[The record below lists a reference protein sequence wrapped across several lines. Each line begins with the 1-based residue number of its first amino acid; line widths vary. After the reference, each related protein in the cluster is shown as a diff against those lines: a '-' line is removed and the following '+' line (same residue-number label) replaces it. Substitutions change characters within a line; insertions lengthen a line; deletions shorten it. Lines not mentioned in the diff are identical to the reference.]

1 MFDYQ
6 IIGIFFAI
14 NLTIYF
20 GISLPLDFVTYL
32 RRNSE
37 TRGESSQRLDT
48 NPMMIITFLV
58 SAYMWIIFF
67 FVPIDTLLGFNI
79 LNYTIFLI
87 FEPWSTFIQALGCI
101 LVLIAT
107 IVASWGRISRGR
119 RAFSWGIPQKL
130 EKEGMYTFV
139 RHPLY
144 TSYCL
149 YFLGFLLILQNIL
162 ILPLLI
168 GIPGYYELSKYEET
182 ILIDHFGEEYIDY
195 QERVGR
201 FFPRLRR
208 RNIKQSEEEE

>member
-1 MFDYQ
+1 MISYQ
-6 IIGIFFAI
+6 LIGIFFAI

-20 GISLPLDFVTYL
+20 VVSLPLDLVTYL

-37 TRGESSQRLDT
+37 TRGVSSQRLDT
-48 NPMMIITFLV
+48 NPIMIMTFLV
-58 SAYMWIIFF
+58 STYMWLIFF
-67 FVPIDTLLGFNI
+67 FVPIDALLGINI
-79 LNYTIFLI
+79 LNYTIFLA
-87 FEPWSTFIQALGCI
+87 FDPWSTYIQFLGCI
-101 LVLIAT
+101 VILIAT
-107 IVASWGRISRGR
+107 LVASWGRISRGR

-130 EKEGMYTFV
+130 EKEGMYSYV

-144 TSYCL
+144 TSYCF

-182 ILIDHFGEEYIDY
+182 ILINHFEEEYTDY

-201 FFPRLRR
+201 FLPRLRWR
-208 RNIKQSEEEE
+208 KTKQFNDV